1 MSISTTQPGLTAAA
15 ALYRNATSSMLQH
28 QHPNSLSQYTSTA
41 NDGHLSTAAVLAA
54 ASLNVRDAGHHQSL
68 FPVPPPIFAPLYLN
82 KEVGNAAP
90 QTIGTPSSPFSI
102 DSLRSIAVSSNE
114 QPKPLSNHQSSNL
127 PEPSIPF
134 HNLSNSSS
142 TGKESSPKQ
151 DLIRR
156 SVDASDLKIS
166 KSSVYE
172 NGMIKRSFECS
183 CDRNSDEERYFKYS

>member
-1 MSISTTQPGLTAAA
+1 
-15 ALYRNATSSMLQH
+15 MLQH

-54 ASLNVRDAGHHQSL
+54 ASLNVREVGHHQSL

-82 KEVGNAAP
+82 KEVGNAVP
-90 QTIGTPSSPFSI
+90 QNIGAPSSPFSI

-114 QPKPLSNHQSSNL
+114 QPKSQSNLQSSNL
-127 PEPSIPF
+127 PEPSTPF

-142 TGKESSPKQ
+142 IGKESSPKR

-156 SVDASDLKIS
+156 NVDAADS
-166 KSSVYE
+166 KMSKNSSHE
-172 NGMIKRSFECS
+172 NGMMNRSFECS
-183 CDRNSDEERYFKYS
+183 CDKNSNEERYL